1 VSIIINIIGVIL
13 CLTCINLLD
22 VTNRPAEE
30 VMRLRVELILVISM
44 TLWIVISFITLL
56 AFPTSLSNE
65 GLIIIGSFADT
76 SSFIYYCAPLS
87 FAVEVIMTKNSKR
100 FYVPTILLNLLTT
113 ILWFLYGLV
122 GVNEITVWLPNIIGS
137 SVCLLQIVL
146 ALMYPAFEVKDQ
158 DDKEMDSGIQVAGK
172 YGENNSEN
180 SEKSEKSQRDKYIRA
195 RENPLNLSNR
205 QRNATL
211 TSSSGKKGQT
221 MFSIPEA
228 LSNPDLQGIN
238 RRLYISLCI
247 CLLSLPMPYWMGLS
261 AFFVLDRFCNTFR
274 CNLFK

>member
-1 VSIIINIIGVIL
+1 MVNAMLGWTIYSLLLKDYYLFIASSFPLITGVIL

-30 VMRLRVELILVISM
+30 VMRLRVELILVVSM

-100 FYVPTILLNLLTT
+100 FYIPTILLNLLTT

-122 GVNEITVWLPNIIGS
+122 GVNEITVWLPNIIGTFIGS
-137 SVCLLQIVL
+137 HLCMLLGHSYVYFI
-146 ALMYPAFEVKDQ
+146 
-158 DDKEMDSGIQVAGK
+158 
-172 YGENNSEN
+172 
-180 SEKSEKSQRDKYIRA
+180 YI
-195 RENPLNLSNR
+195 N
-205 QRNATL
+205 
-211 TSSSGKKGQT
+211 
-221 MFSIPEA
+221 
-228 LSNPDLQGIN
+228 
-238 RRLYISLCI
+238 
-247 CLLSLPMPYWMGLS
+247 
-261 AFFVLDRFCNTFR
+261 V
-274 CNLFK
+274 